1 MEEIKID
8 ERELKVSA
16 RDSEFVEFAEYIRAW
31 TCGMFGIPESVLD
44 LDGNQSS
51 RCVNQEAIK

>member
-1 MEEIKID
+1 MDEIKID
-8 ERELKVSA
+8 ECELKVNV

-31 TCGMFGIPESVLD
+31 ACGMFGIPESVLD
-44 LDGNQSS
+44 SDGNQSS